1 MPRWAQQLLDAQ
13 KESDERLKTLE
24 SEIRATSKQIKK
36 RKHSPTP
43 EFKFKRNKIQY
54 DLNKSV
60 LDKIENAL
68 ELSDDEQRCLVL
80 NEGKELLVERNKH
93 IKLAEKYGWETVD
106 CYIEEPLAS
115 DSEDDK
121 KIRRAV
127 KESKAL
133 KEQKRKIPRT
143 VVKPQAVQAR
153 LGVQVSSQR
162 NLNEVNFRHSD
173 KRQVLSPSSE
183 NSCFRCGRKG
193 HIARFCRSSMSN
205 EQSRPGAA

>member
-1 MPRWAQQLLDAQ
+1 MPRMSNAALRRLEAHNVSPETVETNSRQRRSRPSRRSRSRERSSRGSSRHESHRSQENFEESVPRWAQQLLDAQ

-127 KESKAL
+127 KESKV
-133 KEQKRKIPRT
+133 T
-143 VVKPQAVQAR
+143 
-153 LGVQVSSQR
+153 GGSS
-162 NLNEVNFRHSD
+162 
-173 KRQVLSPSSE
+173 
-183 NSCFRCGRKG
+183 
-193 HIARFCRSSMSN
+193 
-205 EQSRPGAA
+205 